1 VEAVVKRSTWI
12 ALLAI
17 VLALAACVTAPPP
30 GPPRTFANVAPIAI
44 PEEGATTGPAAPYP
58 STIEVEGLPSE
69 MPTFRV
75 RLNRWSH
82 AWPGDV
88 EVLLVAPGGAHA
100 LLFSDA
106 GGSTDA
112 ADVTLIFEAS
122 ATDVLPPNGPI
133 VSGAFLPSV
142 YGDGGAFPAP
152 APVGPYV
159 ADLNAFA
166 DTDPNGT
173 WSLFVVDDQ
182 TGDVGAL
189 AGGWSLTFFD
199 D

>member
-1 VEAVVKRSTWI
+1 MKPSTWI
-12 ALLAI
+12 ALLVT
-17 VLALAACVTAPPP
+17 VLVLAACVAAPPP
-30 GPPRTFANVAPIAI
+30 DPPRTFANATAIAI
-44 PEEGATTGPAAPYP
+44 PEAGATSGPAAPYP
-58 STIEVEGLPSE
+58 STIVVEGLPTV

-88 EVLLVAPGGAHA
+88 EVLLVGPGGAHA
-100 LLFSDA
+100 LLLSDA

-112 ADVTLIFEAS
+112 VDVTLIFEAS
-122 ATDVLPPNGPI
+122 ATDVVPPNGPI
-133 VSGAFLPSV
+133 ASGAFLPSA
-142 YGDGGAFPAP
+142 YGDGGAFAAPAP
-152 APVGPYV
+152 AGPYV

-166 DTDPNGT
+166 GTDPNGT
-173 WSLFVVDDQ
+173 WSLFVSDDQ
-182 TGDVGAL
+182 TGDVGVL